1 MQASRMRY
9 GGSHF
14 YPDHSFLEESICPKS
29 SEGKTKS
36 FARSE
41 GTGGLMRS
49 FVLFSAALLACTT
62 QAIAQ
67 NSTGAGSAVNPGTTT
82 MNRQTAHR
90 PTQAAQ
96 PAATAV
102 ELPAETPVVTI
113 KGVCDPGVKSDSPD
127 CKTVITRGQMDQI
140 VERLVPNA
148 SPASYPQ
155 LAIKYVRMLA
165 AAKLAEERKLEDN
178 PVVAAELRKKVGPAR
193 AEVLAKAFYQ
203 QLEEAAANLTDSE
216 LRQYY
221 AEHPSEFEEGEVWR
235 LSLPISGYSRSGMRL
250 NGAIMK
256 TEVESLR
263 KRAVLGYD
271 FDQLQ
276 AQAYS
281 DLGIPQPPPPTRLT
295 MSRRNSMPEDQ
306 AQVFDLQPG
315 EITPVIESYTKLAIL
330 KLVSKRIAPF
340 ESVLPEIKDEI
351 KQKRLK
357 QELENASKS
366 VTADFNLQYLGMRA
380 QPALFTLHGDKQ
392 SLNAAT
398 APNQQR
404 RMARR
409 PMATNPAPVTMPPQ
423 TQAHPLECVST
434 TGCAR
439 SMQNC
444 STICETQ

>member
-1 MQASRMRY
+1 MRY

-14 YPDHSFLEESICPKS
+14 YGDHSFLEESICPKS
-29 SEGKTKS
+29 SEVKTKS
-36 FARSE
+36 FLARSR
-41 GTGGLMRS
+41 GIGGLMRS

-82 MNRQTAHR
+82 MHRQTAHR

-96 PAATAV
+96 PAAPAV
-102 ELPAETPVVTI
+102 ELPAETTVVTI
-113 KGVCDPGVKSDSPD
+113 QGVCDPGKKSDSPD

-140 VERLVPNA
+140 VERLVPGA
-148 SPASYPQ
+148 SPASHPQ

-165 AAKLAEERKLEDN
+165 AAKLADERKLEDN
-178 PVVAAELRKKVGPAR
+178 PVVAAELQKKVGPAR

-203 QLEEAAANLTDSE
+203 QLEEAAANATDSE

-250 NGAIMK
+250 SGAIMK
-256 TEVESLR
+256 SEADSLR
-263 KRAVLGYD
+263 NRAVLGYD

-281 DLGIPQPPPPTRLT
+281 DLGIPQPVPPTRLT
-295 MSRRNSMPEDQ
+295 MARRNSMPEDQ

-315 EITPVIESYTKLAIL
+315 EITPVIESYTKLVIL

-340 ESVLPEIKDEI
+340 ESVLPEIKDDL
-351 KQKRLK
+351 KQKRLTR
-357 QELENASKS
+357 ELENASKS

-380 QPALFTLHGDKQ
+380 QPPLFTLHGDMQ
-392 SLNAAT
+392 SLSAAT
-398 APNQQR
+398 APTQQR
-404 RMARR
+404 RMTRR
-409 PMATNPAPVTMPPQ
+409 PMATNTAPVTMPPQ
-423 TQAHPLECVST
+423 TQAHP
-434 TGCAR
+434 
-439 SMQNC
+439 
-444 STICETQ
+444 

>member
-1 MQASRMRY
+1 
-9 GGSHF
+9 
-14 YPDHSFLEESICPKS
+14 
-29 SEGKTKS
+29 
-36 FARSE
+36 
-41 GTGGLMRS
+41 MRS

-82 MNRQTAHR
+82 TNRQTAHR

-113 KGVCDPGVKSDSPD
+113 QGVCDPGEKSDSPD

-140 VERLVPNA
+140 VERLAPGT
-148 SPASYPQ
+148 SPASHPQ

-165 AAKLAEERKLEDN
+165 AAKLADERKLQDN

-193 AEVLAKAFYQ
+193 AEVLAKAFYL
-203 QLEEAAANLTDSE
+203 QLEQAAANPTDSE

-235 LSLPISGYSRSGMRL
+235 LSLPISGYSKSGMRW

-256 TEVESLR
+256 TEADSMR
-263 KRAVLGYD
+263 NRAVLGYD

-281 DLGIPQPPPPTRLT
+281 DLGIPQPPPLTRLT
-295 MSRRNSMPEDQ
+295 MARRNSMPEDQ

-315 EITPVIESYTKLAIL
+315 EITPVIESYTKLVIL
-330 KLVSKRIAPF
+330 KLISKRIDPF
-340 ESVLPEIKDEI
+340 ASVLPEIKGDL
-351 KQKRLK
+351 KQKRLT

-380 QPALFTLHGDKQ
+380 QPALFTLHDME
-392 SLNAAT
+392 SLSAAA

-404 RMARR
+404 RVTHRR
-409 PMATNPAPVTMPPQ
+409 RATNTAPVTMPPQ
-423 TQAHPLECVST
+423 TQAHP
-434 TGCAR
+434 
-439 SMQNC
+439 
-444 STICETQ
+444 

>member
-1 MQASRMRY
+1 
-9 GGSHF
+9 
-14 YPDHSFLEESICPKS
+14 
-29 SEGKTKS
+29 
-36 FARSE
+36 
-41 GTGGLMRS
+41 MRS

-96 PAATAV
+96 PAAPAV

-113 KGVCDPGVKSDSPD
+113 KGVCDPGIKSDSPD

-140 VERLVPNA
+140 AERLAPGS
-148 SPASYPQ
+148 SPASHPQ
-155 LAIKYVRMLA
+155 VAIKYVRMLA
-165 AAKLAEERKLEDN
+165 AAKLADERKLEDN
-178 PVVAAELRKKVGPAR
+178 PVVAAELQKKAGPAR
-193 AEVLAKAFYQ
+193 AAVLAKAFYL
-203 QLEEAAANLTDSE
+203 QLEQAAANPTDSE

-221 AEHPSEFEEGEVWR
+221 AEHSSQFEEGEVWK
-235 LSLPISGYSRSGMRL
+235 LSLPISGYSKTGVRL
-250 NGAIMK
+250 NGVIMK
-256 TEVESLR
+256 TEADSLR
-263 KRAVLGYD
+263 NRAVLGYD

-281 DLGIPQPPPPTRLT
+281 DLGIQQPLPPTRLT
-295 MSRRNSMPEDQ
+295 MARRNSMPEDQ

-340 ESVLPEIKDEI
+340 ESVLPEIKVDL
-351 KQKRLK
+351 KQKRLT

-366 VTADFNLQYLGMRA
+366 VTADFNLQYLGMPA
-380 QPALFTLHGDKQ
+380 QPALFTLHDME

-398 APNQQR
+398 APKQQRPMTRR
-404 RMARR
+404 RMA
-409 PMATNPAPVTMPPQ
+409 TNTAPATMPPQ
-423 TQAHPLECVST
+423 TQAHP
-434 TGCAR
+434 
-439 SMQNC
+439 
-444 STICETQ
+444 